1 MEMEPLRAM
10 TTHSPARPVAE
21 NHPGASLGGPS
32 PVVADHY
39 HALWGRL
46 NGLGGG
52 DQPPRTIGV
61 TSCARG
67 EGVTTIAANLA
78 LAAAESLAGQQVLAI
93 DANPRAAALHRHLA
107 ASGTSSGLTD
117 VLAGRSDWREAI
129 TPTIARNVSLLTA
142 GEIGARLTSAA
153 DLARCAELLSD
164 WQAKFDVVLFDLP
177 PVAEAGLTLP
187 LAGMLDGVLLVIESE
202 RTAWETAD
210 RAKNMLNQSHARLL
224 GAVLNERRASE
235 RRWMSRGKMRG

>member
-1 MEMEPLRAM
+1 M
-10 TTHSPARPVAE
+10 
-21 NHPGASLGGPS
+21 
-32 PVVADHY
+32 VADHY

-67 EGVTTIAANLA
+67 EGVTTVAANLA

-93 DANPRAAALHRHLA
+93 DANPRTPALHRLLGA
-107 ASGTSSGLTD
+107 DDPTLGLTD
-117 VLAGRSDWREAI
+117 VLAGRRDWREAI
-129 TPTIARNVSLLTA
+129 ATTAAANVSLLPA
-142 GEIGARLTSAA
+142 GQVGARVTSAA
-153 DLARCAELLSD
+153 DLARCAELLAD
-164 WQAKFDVVLFDLP
+164 WQAKFDVIVFDLP

-202 RTAWETAD
+202 RIAWETAG
-210 RAKNMLNQSHARLL
+210 RAKSMLSQSHARLL

-235 RRWMSRGKMRG
+235 RRWMPRGTRRG